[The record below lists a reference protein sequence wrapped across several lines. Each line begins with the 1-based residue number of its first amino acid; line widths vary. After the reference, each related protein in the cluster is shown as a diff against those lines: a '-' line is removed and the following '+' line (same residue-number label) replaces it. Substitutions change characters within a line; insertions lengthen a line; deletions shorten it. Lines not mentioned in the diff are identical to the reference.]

1 MEGKFKTYKE
11 RVEINESKQFETYKE
26 RLDSKTEEYV
36 RENGKLFEA
45 AKEYAYGQGKYVGQF
60 PQADGTYAEPDKF
73 TKKYNG
79 MDIEEAFIQGACWKA
94 DELMDM
100 VCEWIYN
107 HQGDADI
114 PNIDKYVGDLIKDMG
129 MQQYK
134 NE

>member
-1 MEGKFKTYKE
+1 MERNFKTYKE
-11 RVEINESKQFETYKE
+11 WVKINESKQFKTYKE

-45 AKEYAYGQGKYVGQF
+45 AKNFAYEQTKFGTFPGLDGKY
-60 PQADGTYAEPDKF
+60 PEPDMHELKF
-73 TKKYNG
+73 CGLQMK
-79 MDIEEAFIQGACWKA
+79 EAFIQGACWKA